1 MTVNAIAAKLQRILC
16 VGLATLVIG
25 SSLLFGFS
33 TPAAA
38 LGNEAGDIVQGRAE
52 REFDRITKDGNTVNE
67 VKLRLQEGRGGVPAG
82 VDKGTDASMGMGAK
96 EMGRR
101 AQRELDRGQDALEDV
116 GDSARDSAEGVVD
129 SVKGF
134 FNR

>member
-1 MTVNAIAAKLQRILC
+1 MTVNAIASKLQRLLC

-25 SSLLFGFS
+25 SSLVFGFS

-38 LGNEAGDIVQGRAE
+38 LGNEAGDIVQQRAE
-52 REFDRITKDGNTVNE
+52 SELDRISKDGDTVNQ
-67 VKLRLQEGRGGVPAG
+67 VKVRLQEGLGGVPAD
-82 VDKGTDASMGMGAK
+82 VDKGTKRGLSDRELGK
-96 EMGRR
+96 
-101 AQRELDRGQDALEDV
+101 AQRTLDRTQNAVEDA
-116 GDSARDSAEGVVD
+116 GNAAKDSAEGVVD

>member
-1 MTVNAIAAKLQRILC
+1 MTVNAIASKLQRLLC

-25 SSLLFGFS
+25 SGLLFGFS

-38 LGNEAGDIVQGRAE
+38 LGNEAGDIVQQRAE
-52 REFDRITKDGNTVNE
+52 RELDRITKDGDTVNQ
-67 VKLRLQEGRGGVPAG
+67 VKLRLQEGLGGVPAD
-82 VDKGTDASMGMGAK
+82 VDKGTDRGLSDREVNRAK
-96 EMGRR
+96 KG
-101 AQRELDRGQDALEDV
+101 LDRGQNAVEDA
-116 GDSARDSAEGVVD
+116 GNAAKDSAEGVVD

>member
-1 MTVNAIAAKLQRILC
+1 MTFNAIAAKLQRIMC

-25 SSLLFGFS
+25 SGLLFSFS
-33 TPAAA
+33 TPAVA

-52 REFDRITKDGNTVNE
+52 REFSRITKDGNTVNQ

-82 VDKGTDASMGMGAK
+82 VDKGTDASSGIDAK
-96 EMGRR
+96 KLGRK
-101 AQRELDRGQDALEDV
+101 AQRELDRGQDNVEDV
-116 GDSARDSAEGVVD
+116 GNAARDSAEGVVD

-134 FNR
+134 FKR

>member
-1 MTVNAIAAKLQRILC
+1 MTVNAIASKLQRILC

-25 SSLLFGFS
+25 SGLLFGFS
-33 TPAAA
+33 TPATA

-52 REFDRITKDGNTVNE
+52 RELDRITKGGDTVNQ
-67 VKLRLQEGRGGVPAG
+67 VKLRAQEGLGGVPAD
-82 VDKGTDASMGMGAK
+82 VDKGTDRGLSDREINRAK
-96 EMGRR
+96 QG
-101 AQRELDRGQDALEDV
+101 LDRSQNAVEDA
-116 GDSARDSAEGVVD
+116 GNAAKDSAEGVVD

>member
-1 MTVNAIAAKLQRILC
+1 MTVNAIASKLQRILC
-16 VGLATLVIG
+16 VGLVTLVIG
-25 SSLLFGFS
+25 SGLLFGFS

-52 REFDRITKDGNTVNE
+52 RELDRITKGGDTVNQ
-67 VKLRLQEGRGGVPAG
+67 VKLRAQEGLGGVPAD
-82 VDKGTDASMGMGAK
+82 VDKGTDRGLSDREVNRAK
-96 EMGRR
+96 KG
-101 AQRELDRGQDALEDV
+101 LDRGQNAVEDA
-116 GDSARDSAEGVVD
+116 GNAAKDSAEGVVD

>member
-1 MTVNAIAAKLQRILC
+1 MTVNAIASKLQRLLC

-25 SSLLFGFS
+25 SGLLFGFS

-38 LGNEAGDIVQGRAE
+38 LGNEAGDIVQQRAE
-52 REFDRITKDGNTVNE
+52 SELDRITKDGDTVNQ
-67 VKLRLQEGRGGVPAG
+67 VKVRLQEGLGGVPAD
-82 VDKGTDASMGMGAK
+82 VDKGTKSGLSDREINRAK
-96 EMGRR
+96 QG
-101 AQRELDRGQDALEDV
+101 LDRSQNAVEDA
-116 GDSARDSAEGVVD
+116 GNAAKDSAEGVVD

>member
-1 MTVNAIAAKLQRILC
+1 MTVNAIASKLQRLLC

-38 LGNEAGDIVQGRAE
+38 LGNEAGDIVQQRAE
-52 REFDRITKDGNTVNE
+52 SELDRITKDGDTVNQ
-67 VKLRLQEGRGGVPAG
+67 VKLRLQEGLGGVPAD
-82 VDKGTDASMGMGAK
+82 VDKGTKSGLSDREINRAK
-96 EMGRR
+96 KG
-101 AQRELDRGQDALEDV
+101 LDRGQNAVEDA
-116 GDSARDSAEGVVD
+116 GNAAKDSAEGVVD

>member
-1 MTVNAIAAKLQRILC
+1 MTVNAIASKLQRILC

-25 SSLLFGFS
+25 SGLLFGFS
-33 TPAAA
+33 TPATA

-52 REFDRITKDGNTVNE
+52 RELDRITKGGDTVNQ
-67 VKLRLQEGRGGVPAG
+67 VKLRMQEGLGGVPAD
-82 VDKGTDASMGMGAK
+82 VDKGTDRGLSDREIDRAK
-96 EMGRR
+96 KG
-101 AQRELDRGQDALEDV
+101 LDSSQSAVEDA
-116 GDSARDSAEGVVD
+116 GNAAKDSAEGVVD

>member
-1 MTVNAIAAKLQRILC
+1 MTVNAIASKLQRLLC

-38 LGNEAGDIVQGRAE
+38 LGNEAGDIVQQRAE
-52 REFDRITKDGNTVNE
+52 SELDRITKDGDTVNQ
-67 VKLRLQEGRGGVPAG
+67 VKLRLQEGLGGVPAD
-82 VDKGTDASMGMGAK
+82 VDKGTTSGLSDREINRAK
-96 EMGRR
+96 QG
-101 AQRELDRGQDALEDV
+101 LDRSQNAVEDA
-116 GDSARDSAEGVVD
+116 GNAAKDSAEGVVD

>member
-1 MTVNAIAAKLQRILC
+1 MTINAIAAKLQRMLC

-25 SSLLFGFS
+25 SGLLFGFS
-33 TPAAA
+33 TPATA

-52 REFDRITKDGNTVNE
+52 RELDRITKGGDTVNE
-67 VKLRLQEGRGGVPAG
+67 VKLRLQEGRGGVPADA
-82 VDKGTDASMGMGAK
+82 DKGTDVRSGIGAQ
-96 EMGRR
+96 EVGRK
-101 AQRELDRGQDALEDV
+101 AQRSLDRGEDALEDA
-116 GDSARDSAEGVVD
+116 GNAARDSAEDVVD

>member
-1 MTVNAIAAKLQRILC
+1 MTVNAIASKLQRLLC

-38 LGNEAGDIVQGRAE
+38 LGNEAGDIVQQRAE
-52 REFDRITKDGNTVNE
+52 SELDRITKDGDTVNQ
-67 VKLRLQEGRGGVPAG
+67 VKLRLQEGLGGVPAD
-82 VDKGTDASMGMGAK
+82 VDKGTKGGLSDRDINRAK
-96 EMGRR
+96 QG
-101 AQRELDRGQDALEDV
+101 LDRGQNAVEDA
-116 GDSARDSAEGVVD
+116 GNAAKDSAEGVVD